1 MKKRT
6 FVLVALISFICTFS
20 GLFYTKTNSFA
31 QPHGDAAI
39 ANSCLD
45 AIHYSPAELNASNN
59 AALLLNAGIRCYRQR
74 EYELANQAW
83 QEALKVYRVS
93 DERSQQILVLGNL
106 GILHQELGQYSAAI
120 DFFDLALEELQRYN
134 SGDIDAQAKLLRL
147 LSRTYASVG
156 RLEEGITYLEQALN
170 LVKSTANL
178 EEQVTILTNLGSLYF
193 SLGAYGDAH
202 SYYQQGFEVAQKTDN
217 TLVLASLLGAMGRL
231 EQVEGNLEQAVENF
245 EESLAIALDQTSIE
259 YEQRT
264 LVDLCLAHRELL
276 DYATAFTYCEA
287 NLQLALETNNLAD
300 VARAY
305 SNLGFVHFSTGDF
318 ETAEDYAKE
327 SVKNYEKLF
336 ENINDDSDSQ
346 VALGDT
352 LITYNLLQ
360 RILVAQENYTEA
372 LVIAEK
378 GRAKASLNL
387 MSQRFD
393 SDLSL
398 FDTNASL
405 TLSDIQK
412 TAKDHKATI
421 VEYSLILES
430 YLNHGRVRGA
440 TAEIYIWVIQPSGDI
455 NFRKVPIKSENK
467 ALQRLIFQLQDSIG
481 IRNRGGLV
489 LDVDPG
495 IDQQDQLKE
504 LYGLLIEP
512 IENLLPDDPTDQV
525 IIVPQRQLFSI
536 PFAALQD
543 ESGRYL
549 IEQHTLSTT
558 PSAQILQFTQQQRLS
573 KAAQPRSAPLIL
585 GNPTMPEV
593 RLSPDG
599 PAQILSSL
607 PGAEREAIDIAQ
619 LLNTSALVG
628 DQATETAIKQKLPD
642 AQLIHMATHGLLEYG
657 RPEDSGVLDIPGAI
671 ALTPDDQEDGLLTA
685 AEISNMD
692 LQADLV
698 VLSACDTGQGR
709 VTDDGVIG
717 LSRSFMTA
725 GVPST
730 VVSLWAVPDAPT
742 AQLMT
747 EFYRQRQGGHNKA
760 QALRQAMVTT
770 MESHPDPRD
779 WAAFLLIGETE

>member
-1 MKKRT
+1 MNDANIDLSQPCLEPLNGWTNEGAYVDALLDIGGQCYRENDFESAEHLWHIALDVYTSSDDKEGQS
-6 FVLVALISFICTFS
+6 FVLI
-20 GLFYTKTNSFA
+20 
-31 QPHGDAAI
+31 
-39 ANSCLD
+39 
-45 AIHYSPAELNASNN
+45 
-59 AALLLNAGIRCYRQR
+59 
-74 EYELANQAW
+74 
-83 QEALKVYRVS
+83 
-93 DERSQQILVLGNL
+93 NL
-106 GILHQELGQYSAAI
+106 GLLYQELGQYSKAI
-120 DFFDLALEELQRYN
+120 DSLMQSLDLQQENFNEPEIQAQALKLLGRAYRDLGRTEESIKYYNQALQLIQLISNKNEQVSILASLGASYTALNQYKDASFYYGRGLELAHEINNTLRETSLLHGIGVLEQSQGNLEGALEYFYKSL
-134 SGDIDAQAKLLRL
+134 K
-147 LSRTYASVG
+147 V
-156 RLEEGITYLEQALN
+156 
-170 LVKSTANL
+170 STAYGYKGY
-178 EEQVTILTNLGSLYF
+178 EQRILGSLC
-193 SLGAYGDAH
+193 
-202 SYYQQGFEVAQKTDN
+202 
-217 TLVLASLLGAMGRL
+217 LV
-231 EQVEGNLEQAVENF
+231 
-245 EESLAIALDQTSIE
+245 
-259 YEQRT
+259 Y
-264 LVDLCLAHRELL
+264 RELH
-276 DYATAFTYCEA
+276 DYAAAVDYCETS
-287 NLQLALETNNLAD
+287 LQLAQEVATSRD
-300 VARAY
+300 VARVLN
-305 SNLGFVHFSTGDF
+305 NLGLVHFSAGNLAL
-318 ETAEDYAKE
+318 AEKSARAAVQIIE
-327 SVKNYEKLF
+327 RLF
-336 ENINDDSDSQ
+336 ADINNDPDSQ

-360 RILVAQENYTEA
+360 RILVAQEKYLEA
-372 LVIAEK
+372 LIVAED
-378 GRAKASLNL
+378 GRAKASINL
-387 MSQRFD
+387 MAQRFGSGVTVTD
-393 SDLSL
+393 INKSLSQ
-398 FDTNASL
+398 
-405 TLSDIQK
+405 SDIQK
-412 TAKDHKATI
+412 VAQEQNATI

-430 YLNHGRVRGA
+430 YLNYVGVRGS
-440 TAEIYIWVIQPSGDI
+440 TSEIYIWVIQPSGDI
-455 NFRKVPIKSENK
+455 DFRKVPIQSENK

-512 IENLLPDDPTDQV
+512 IENLLPDDPADQV

-549 IEQHTLSTT
+549 IEKHTLSTAPAT
-558 PSAQILQFTQQQRLS
+558 QILQFTQQQRLS
-573 KAAQPRSAPLIL
+573 RAEQPRSASNSLIL

-599 PAQILSSL
+599 PTQPLSSL
-607 PGAEREAIDIAQ
+607 PGAEREAMDIA
-619 LLNTSALVG
+619 LLLDTSALVG

-747 EFYRQRQGGHNKA
+747 EFYRQRQGGDNKA
-760 QALRQAMVTT
+760 QALRQAMITT
-770 MESHPDPRD
+770 MKSHPDPRD